1 MSFNQIQTQ
10 IASLSKP
17 WIALFALIFGLT
29 APIAIAQEDHS
40 QHRMAPQ
47 NQDHDHSSMTQEQ
60 FDELR
65 QKIEF
70 YRDLPNEAIV
80 ASMSRMRNMGG
91 MISDA
96 GVMGDVGI
104 LALAHGY
111 TDEGN
116 VQWMEKFDSVSK
128 TYPTA
133 YGLGMAM
140 MGGEHIQRAIDGLEA
155 AGAKTILVLRTETG
169 EANSLVYQWEYIFG
183 RRDESA
189 YLSGPRVKSDAE
201 IIWGPSPTA
210 HPIMADIMLD
220 HAKELSTNP
229 ENEMV
234 MIMGHGAMTKKE
246 NDMDLEILSK
256 HAAQIKDKGGFQDV
270 KYWNVQ
276 DDLPPDGRAAN
287 VTKIR
292 NMIQDA
298 KDQGMDVIVVTNVLT
313 QSSVMGRLKADAD
326 GLGAKFSERGLMQNP
341 LFSEWIKTALEEN
354 IGAI

>member
-1 MSFNQIQTQ
+1 MFFNQY
-10 IASLSKP
+10 SKP
-17 WIALFALIFGLT
+17 FSVISKVQSLALVLLLGALAQVVL
-29 APIAIAQEDHS
+29 AQEDHS

-47 NQDHDHSSMTQEQ
+47 NQDHDHASMTQEQ

-65 QKIEF
+65 EKVEF
-70 YRDLPNEAIV
+70 YRELPNEAIV
-80 ASMSRMRNMGG
+80 ASMGRMRNMGG
-91 MISDA
+91 MISGADVV
-96 GVMGDVGI
+96 GEVGI

-116 VQWMEKFDSVSK
+116 VQWMEKFDSVSES
-128 TYPTA
+128 YPTA

-169 EANSLVYQWEYIFG
+169 EANSLVYQWEYVFG
-183 RRDESA
+183 RRDEAS
-189 YLSGPRVKSDAE
+189 YLAGPRVETEAN

-220 HAKELSTNP
+220 HAKELSTDP
-229 ENEMV
+229 ANEMV

-256 HAAQIKDKGGFQDV
+256 HAAQMKDKGGFQDV

-276 DDLPPDGRAAN
+276 DDLPPEGRAAN

-292 NMIQDA
+292 DMIQEA
-298 KDQGMDVIVVTNVLT
+298 KDQGRDVIVVTNVLT
-313 QSSVMGRLKADAD
+313 QSGVMGRLKADSD
-326 GLGAKFSERGLMQNP
+326 GLGAKFSDRGLMQNP

-354 IGAI
+354 IGDL

>member
-1 MSFNQIQTQ
+1 MVFNRQNSTAAKLLPISQIVLA
-10 IASLSKP
+10 IVLV
-17 WIALFALIFGLT
+17 FAAPT
-29 APIAIAQEDHS
+29 AMAEQDHS
-40 QHRMAPQ
+40 QHKMAPQ
-47 NQDHDHSSMTQEQ
+47 NQDHDHSSMTPEQ
-60 FDELR
+60 FAELR
-65 QKIEF
+65 EKVEF
-70 YRDLPNEAIV
+70 YRELPDQAIV
-80 ASMSRMRNMGG
+80 ESMSRMRNMGG

-96 GVMGDVGI
+96 GVVGEVGI

-155 AGAKTILVLRTETG
+155 AGAKTILILRTETG

-183 RRDESA
+183 RREESA
-189 YLSGPRVKSDAE
+189 YLSGPRVTSNAE

-220 HAKELSTNP
+220 HAKQLSTDP
-229 ENEMV
+229 DNELV
-234 MIMGHGAMTKKE
+234 MIMGHGAMTPKE
-246 NDMDLEILSK
+246 NQMDLEILSK
-256 HAAQIKDKGGFQDV
+256 HAARIKDKGGFQDV

-292 NMIQDA
+292 NMIQEA

-313 QSSVMGRLKADAD
+313 QSGVMGRLKADAD
-326 GLGAKFSERGLMQNP
+326 GLGAKFSDRGLMQNP
-341 LFSEWIKTALEEN
+341 LFSQWIKTALEEN
-354 IGAI
+354 IGDI

>member
-1 MSFNQIQTQ
+1 MILNQYQKCVGTFSTVQ
-10 IASLSKP
+10 SM
-17 WIALFALIFGLT
+17 ALALLLVAAVPT
-29 APIAIAQEDHS
+29 AIAQEDHS

-65 QKIEF
+65 EKVEF
-70 YRDLPNEAIV
+70 YRELPNEAIV

-96 GVMGDVGI
+96 DVIGDVGI

-116 VQWMEKFDSVSK
+116 VQWMEKFDSVSE

-183 RRDESA
+183 RRDEAS
-189 YLSGPRVKSDAE
+189 YLAGQRVTTNAD

-220 HAKELSTNP
+220 HARALSSNP
-229 ENEMV
+229 ENELV

-292 NMIQDA
+292 AMIQEA
-298 KDQGMDVIVVTNVLT
+298 KDQGRDVIVVTNVLT
-313 QSSVMGRLKADAD
+313 QSGVMGRLKADAD
-326 GLGAKFSERGLMQNP
+326 GLGAKFSDRGLMQNP

-354 IGAI
+354 ISNI